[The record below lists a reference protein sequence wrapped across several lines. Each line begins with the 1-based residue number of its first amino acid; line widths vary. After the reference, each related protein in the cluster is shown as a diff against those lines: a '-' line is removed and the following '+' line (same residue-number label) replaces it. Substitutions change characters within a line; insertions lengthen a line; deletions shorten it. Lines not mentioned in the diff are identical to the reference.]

1 MIYPSVTV
9 LLIPFAILSLLAIAA
24 AGGWLL
30 GVVSGLAILSI
41 AFGMI
46 NPTSTDP
53 GLAVLALGLLAL
65 VAVIFLGK
73 CWQQLRERKQAK
85 SEASQFDSPQR

>member
-1 MIYPSVTV
+1 MIHPSLTV
-9 LLIPFAILSLLAIAA
+9 LLIPFAILGLLAIAA
-24 AGGWLL
+24 AGGWFL
-30 GVVSGLAILSI
+30 GVVAGLAILAI

-53 GLAVLALGLLAL
+53 GLAVLALGLLVL

-73 CWQQLRERKQAK
+73 CWQRLREQKQAK
-85 SEASQFDSPQR
+85 RQASQ